1 MQTVQS
7 DLTIFGAHTTAP
19 MVYWKGSQVSPV
31 TALKV
36 VNGVVTLTVPED
48 PVLAEMVAAGFK
60 IVRA

>member
-1 MQTVQS
+1 MQTAQGS
-7 DLTIFGAHTTAP
+7 LTILNAHTSEPTI
-19 MVYWKGSQVSPV
+19 YWNGAQVPAV

-48 PVLAEMVAAGFK
+48 PVLAEMIAAGVK